1 MIQITFPDGNARQFE
16 PGVTSFEIARSISE
30 GLSQKVLA
38 AKVNGEVWDL
48 SRPISKNATLQLL
61 TWDDKDGKTTFWH
74 STAHLMAE
82 ALESLYPNIKFGTG
96 PAIESG
102 FYYDVDTGTTPLSS
116 EDFVKIENEMI
127 RLARLKN
134 QYVRKDISKEEAVSY
149 FTNKGDEYKLE
160 LIEKRGDESLTLYT
174 QGQFTDL
181 CKGPHLPDT
190 GFIKAVKLTKL
201 GGAYW
206 QGDDTRQQLTRIY
219 GISFPKQK
227 DLTEYEFMM
236 AEAKKRDHRKLGA
249 ELELFMFSELV
260 GPGLPIWL
268 PKGNALRERLMNFL
282 KAEQEKRGYKLVT
295 TPHIGRK
302 ELYVTSGHYAKYGKD
317 SFQPILTPK
326 EDEEFLLKPM
336 NCPHHCEIFAHKPHS
351 YKELP
356 MRIAEFGTVYRYEQ
370 SGELHGLSRVRG
382 FTQDDAH
389 IFCTTDQV
397 KEEFLNVLDL
407 TRVVLRKMGFQDFTA
422 QISLRDPNN
431 PEKYIGSN
439 ENWENAERA
448 IIEAATEAGLKTVTE
463 LGEAA
468 FYGPKLDFMVKDA
481 LSRSWQLGTI
491 QVDYNL
497 PERFNLSYTGADNK
511 PYRPV
516 MIHRAPFGSM
526 ERFISIMIE
535 NTAGKFPL
543 WLTSDQF
550 AILPIS
556 DRFIP
561 YCKEVVQA
569 LAKHDIRGFVDE
581 RAEKIGRKIRDAE
594 VQHIPFML
602 VVGEQEQENK
612 MVSVRRQGQGDLGSF
627 SVSDFVSLFNVELE
641 KENA

>member
-30 GLSQKVLA
+30 GLSQKVLS

-190 GFIKAVKLTKL
+190 GYIKAVKLTKL

-268 PKGNALRERLMNFL
+268 PKGNALRDRLMNFL

-317 SFQPILTPK
+317 SFQPIRTPK

-448 IIEAATEAGLKTVTE
+448 IIEAAAEAGLKTVTE

-481 LSRSWQLGTI
+481 LGRSWQLGTI

-602 VVGEQEQENK
+602 VVGEQEQENQ

-627 SVSDFVSLFNVELE
+627 SVSEFVNLFNVELE

>member
-134 QYVRKDISKEEAVSY
+134 QFVRKDISKEEAVSY

-190 GFIKAVKLTKL
+190 SFIKAVKLTKL

-407 TRVVLRKMGFQDFTA
+407 TRVVLRKMGFQDFT
-422 QISLRDPNN
+422 
-431 PEKYIGSN
+431 
-439 ENWENAERA
+439 
-448 IIEAATEAGLKTVTE
+448 
-463 LGEAA
+463 
-468 FYGPKLDFMVKDA
+468 
-481 LSRSWQLGTI
+481 
-491 QVDYNL
+491 
-497 PERFNLSYTGADNK
+497 
-511 PYRPV
+511 
-516 MIHRAPFGSM
+516 
-526 ERFISIMIE
+526 
-535 NTAGKFPL
+535 
-543 WLTSDQF
+543 
-550 AILPIS
+550 
-556 DRFIP
+556 
-561 YCKEVVQA
+561 
-569 LAKHDIRGFVDE
+569 
-581 RAEKIGRKIRDAE
+581 
-594 VQHIPFML
+594 
-602 VVGEQEQENK
+602 
-612 MVSVRRQGQGDLGSF
+612 
-627 SVSDFVSLFNVELE
+627 
-641 KENA
+641 